1 VWRSFPTLCCS
12 WSQFA
17 SVYSLAK
24 VKSDLA
30 ARPFA
35 RLLLAIR
42 ARLASQDGRSPR
54 AVAFV
59 TGKVQEH
66 GMPRLFRR
74 LTEGVFDEDDVRARC
89 TSWPFF
95 ELRARRMASR
105 CRSRSAIPT
114 GKHRGMA

>member
-1 VWRSFPTLCCS
+1 MNLEGTEDSASR
-12 WSQFA
+12 FA
-17 SVYSLAK
+17 AYVGELTSVIGHADRASRA
-24 VKSDLA
+24 
-30 ARPFA
+30 P
-35 RLLLAIR
+35 LLSSR
-42 ARLASQDGRSPR
+42 
-54 AVAFV
+54 
-59 TGKVQEH
+59 GKVLEH

-74 LTEGVFDEDDVRARC
+74 LTEGVFDEEDVRARR